1 MSLIGTVY
9 HNGIDK
15 LCKQTKCFSLTGGT
29 FNYFF
34 SVILYA
40 TQAGIY
46 MWNILVS
53 HRRGKKW
60 FAKEYTDDDK
70 VFYKIK

>member
-1 MSLIGTVY
+1 MPHQAKKLLKRPFMSLIGTVY

-46 MWNILVS
+46 M
-53 HRRGKKW
+53 
-60 FAKEYTDDDK
+60 
-70 VFYKIK
+70 